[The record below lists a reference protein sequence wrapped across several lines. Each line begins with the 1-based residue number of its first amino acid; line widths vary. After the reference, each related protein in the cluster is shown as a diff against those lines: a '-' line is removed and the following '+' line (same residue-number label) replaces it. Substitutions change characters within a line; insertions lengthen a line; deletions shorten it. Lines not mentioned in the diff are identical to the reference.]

1 MEEYK
6 QEVQRVYDEYLMA
19 TEGRGVSYGEIAYI
33 EGLNKKELDDLY
45 NEALSELEKK
55 KTIDKTE

>member
-19 TEGRGVSYGEIAYI
+19 TEGRGISYGEIAYI
-33 EGLNKKELDDLY
+33 DGLDKKELDKLY
-45 NEALSELEKK
+45 DEALSELEKRG
-55 KTIDKTE
+55 E

>member
-33 EGLNKKELDDLY
+33 DSLNKQELDKLY
-45 NEALSELEKK
+45 KEALSELEKVG
-55 KTIDKTE
+55 E

>member
-19 TEGRGVSYGEIAYI
+19 TEGRGISYGEIAYI
-33 EGLNKKELDDLY
+33 DSLNKQELDKLY
-45 NEALSELEKK
+45 DEALSELEK
-55 KTIDKTE
+55 TIDKTE